1 MLGVNLSLKER
12 NSVFEL
18 SPTEKINLKTI
29 ADTGNKNVSRRA
41 MIILMSEAGQKP
53 ENIAAEVDLTV
64 RVVKRWQREFS
75 KERMAIFPE
84 SQESQSHSGAS
95 DHVAEESQIPEMA
108 GQSVEAEVAQVA
120 PVSVKNGGPQ
130 EQLSEPVLEAQSAA
144 PDEDQALVEEP
155 INKKKKKAKDLTKKV
170 KKKRAKKEKAAP
182 LPIQAKVGLEPTDSM
197 AEAGRKVL
205 AFHFERMLEHEPG
218 TRVGED
224 IEELHDMRVATRR
237 MRAAFQVFG
246 DSYTKKSVKPLL
258 QGLKKTGRAL
268 GPVRD
273 LDVFIEKL
281 HQYQRT
287 LAEDEQDKLQPL
299 LDMLQTQRDKARK
312 IMIKHLDSR
321 DYRKFKKSLGT
332 FVNTEGLGAAPV
344 KLGDNPEPNQLR
356 HVGPMLIYDT
366 YAEVRAYETVL
377 DGAPISTLHQ
387 LRITCKRLRYTLEC
401 LEEVLGPE
409 SDQVITETKIMQDHL
424 GDLND
429 AEVAAGII
437 KKFLKDFAAQQKQ
450 LPLEAL
456 QSPEQIE
463 AYLNAKHNER
473 HELLVSFS
481 AAWDRFNRREFRKLL
496 ARSVSVL

>member
-1 MLGVNLSLKER
+1 M
-12 NSVFEL
+12 FEL
-18 SPTEKINLKTI
+18 SPTEKVNLKTI
-29 ADTGNKNVSRRA
+29 ADTANKNVSRRA

-75 KERMAIFPE
+75 KERMAIFSG
-84 SQESQSHSGAS
+84 SQESQPRSRSG
-95 DHVAEESQIPEMA
+95 DPLAEESQIPEIA
-108 GQSVEAEVAQVA
+108 GQVIEAEVAQVA
-120 PVSVKNGGPQ
+120 PVSVLLGGPQ
-130 EQLSEPVLEAQSAA
+130 EPLNDSVAEAQPAA
-144 PDEDQALVEEP
+144 PDEVQASIDKPVE
-155 INKKKKKAKDLTKKV
+155 KKKKKVKELTKKV
-170 KKKRAKKEKAAP
+170 KKKKAKKGNVDS
-182 LPIQAKVGLEPTDSM
+182 LPIQAKMGLDPTDSM

-205 AFHFERMLEHEPG
+205 AFHYTYLLAHEPG
-218 TRVGED
+218 TRLGED

-258 QGLKKTGRAL
+258 KGLRKTGRAL

-273 LDVFIEKL
+273 MDVFIEKL
-281 HQYQRT
+281 HLYQRA
-287 LAEDEQDKLQPL
+287 LAENEQDKLQPL
-299 LDMLQTQRDKARK
+299 LDMLQTQRDQARQV
-312 IMIKHLDSR
+312 MMNHLNSH
-321 DYRKFKKSLGT
+321 DYHQFKKLLGK
-332 FVNTEGLGAAPV
+332 FVKTEGMGAKPV
-344 KLGDNPEPNQLR
+344 TLGDNPEPNQLR
-356 HVGPMLIYDT
+356 HVGPMLIYDM

-401 LEEVLGPE
+401 LEEVLAPE
-409 SDQVITETKIMQDHL
+409 AGQVITETKIMQDHL

-437 KKFLKDFAAQQKQ
+437 KSFLKDFAAQQAQIPPEEQ
-450 LPLEAL
+450 L
-456 QSPEQIE
+456 SPAQIE
-463 AYLNAKHNER
+463 AYFNAKQNER

-496 ARSVSVL
+496 AQSVSVL